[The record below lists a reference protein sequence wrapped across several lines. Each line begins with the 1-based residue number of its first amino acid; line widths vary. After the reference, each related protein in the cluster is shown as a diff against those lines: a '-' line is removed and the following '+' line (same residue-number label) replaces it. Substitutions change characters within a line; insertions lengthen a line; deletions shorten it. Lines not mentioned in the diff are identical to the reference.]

1 MATLKQIN
9 ANRLNSLKSTGPSE
23 KGKYWSSKNSIK
35 HGLTAK
41 NLIVGEDQAEFENY
55 RNQMLDALKPSGIFE
70 EQVVFKIID
79 VGFRLRRVFSI
90 ESGLFNQEILSHEID
105 EYKTKVAASF
115 EVDTA
120 DKVYAFIRDEIYFKV
135 IDEYLAN
142 NPDLSYQGV
151 GQNENTE
158 GSSEL
163 TDESL
168 TPTVEVGPIMFNEDA
183 TRDER
188 AGMTLD
194 DGTPVMTPTA
204 QQYNAP

>member
-55 RNQMLDALKPSGIFE
+55 RDQMLDALKPSGIFE

-90 ESGLFNQEILSHEID
+90 ESGLFNQEILTHEIE

-115 EVDTA
+115 EADTA
-120 DKVYAFIRDEIYFKV
+120 DKVVLNADKSSRVKGLAFARDCNHGSSLLKLNTIEDKLLNKYFKLMD
-135 IDEYLAN
+135 IYKEIK
-142 NPDLSYQGV
+142 G
-151 GQNENTE
+151 
-158 GSSEL
+158 GS
-163 TDESL
+163 
-168 TPTVEVGPIMFNEDA
+168 
-183 TRDER
+183 
-188 AGMTLD
+188 
-194 DGTPVMTPTA
+194 DGLEKK
-204 QQYNAP
+204 